1 MLTSTVLPLALL
13 FCGLFVLRMYLNKW
27 IRLRELHRFDGVP
40 SDMLD
45 KFAEQERV
53 WLRLRRQESGLGGW
67 KGR

>member
-1 MLTSTVLPLALL
+1 MLTNNALSLALL
-13 FCGLFVLRMYLNKW
+13 FCGLFALRLYLNKW
-27 IRLRELHRFDGVP
+27 IRLKELRRFDGVP

-53 WLRLRRQESGLGGW
+53 WLRLRRLESGLGGK